1 LYDYLYVAAGAICQL
16 DTLNEESYKDS
27 TTAMQLLRD
36 NISLWQD
43 GGTVPVFKGVPQQ
56 SRLGRKCVCVYCVVS
71 QEAIRIESNVLLM
84 IGRRRSGLAKL
95 AMQSFEPDT
104 AVASPPCPPPPP
116 PVVSLLSDEYEC
128 TDEEEAVII
137 DTGMDTVK
145 VQIYIDVYS
154 VCCGLMRLLQAGIAG
169 DDVPKAVFPA
179 LVGRPRHQG
188 VMVGMGQKDSYVG
201 DEAVSK
207 RGILTLGSPFGVPP
221 RSRASLATSR
231 SPRVLGEKVVRD
243 SVEQSEIPGMV
254 KCPVINVCMS

>member
-1 LYDYLYVAAGAICQL
+1 L

-145 VQIYIDVYS
+145 
-154 VCCGLMRLLQAGIAG
+154 AGIAG